1 MYDLEVYTLLTRER
15 MDRALDEARRDWL
28 AHQVAGQSPSGWAT
42 LARFLA
48 RVARTALPVRA
59 RSTRGVLV
67 TLEKRPDTH
76 A

>member
-1 MYDLEVYTLLTRER
+1 MYDFEVYALLTRQR

-28 AHQVAGQSPSGWAT
+28 AHQVAGGSPSGWAT

-59 RSTRGVLV
+59 RSTRSVRV
-67 TLEKRPDTH
+67 ALERGPDTH

>member
-15 MDRALDEARRDWL
+15 MDRALDEARRAWL

-59 RSTRGVLV
+59 RSTRSVLV
-67 TLEKRPDTH
+67 TLERRPDTH